1 MRKQFMFMILLLMIS
16 ILVFG
21 FSRLSSDSI
30 SLVHAADP
38 TPAGT
43 FLLTGYIFDKTTN
56 QVIPGA
62 SVSGVITDNGYYSRT
77 VAYFSNDGSS
87 ILIGISIQASGY
99 ETLNTLMF
107 IPIRDIVIGVAKHD
121 FYLAAAAPT
130 PTPNLSKLASKIE
143 PLYYPDA
150 TEFFVTDNAPG
161 AIKVKLTDGAGNPL
175 AGRTVVFMNY
185 SSYWSFLLDN
195 PNPVTDASGIATT
208 NATYNMDPGRYG
220 GQGVTVAYNG
230 DDTYNGSNCYVF
242 ICGYSSATPIST
254 GTPVRTR
261 TPTPV
266 RTIAW
271 RTPTPTKRPTPTA
284 TGVPGTFVVSGYVY
298 GVDGVMQGV
307 SVSSSGGN
315 ASTDASG
322 YYSLSYTYYNTRPT
336 SITVSATKYAYISQS
351 ITVNVPPTGDV
362 TANFNLI
369 PVPTPTTNPLIT
381 VSGEIYDS
389 ITGGW
394 ISGATVTMGPETTT
408 SNIAGYY
415 SVSYLYPIRPEAITV
430 TVSAPGYQTQS
441 RSYRVGYDGNA
452 RIHFYLVP
460 LAGATPTVTPTP
472 TPVPPIGAIKVQ
484 FYNQETS
491 AIGNQIYANF
501 KLVNNGTSAITLSNV
516 KIRYYYTID
525 GVKPQN
531 FWCDYSPVGSQNI
544 TGTFVSI
551 SPAKI
556 GADTYLEVGF
566 TSGAG
571 NLAAGAGIVIQ
582 TRTAKND
589 WSNYNHTNDYSFNSS
604 ATTYVDWTKIT
615 GYLSGVLQWGTEP

>member
-1 MRKQFMFMILLLMIS
+1 M
-16 ILVFG
+16 
-21 FSRLSSDSI
+21 
-30 SLVHAADP
+30 
-38 TPAGT
+38 
-43 FLLTGYIFDKTTN
+43 
-56 QVIPGA
+56 
-62 SVSGVITDNGYYSRT
+62 
-77 VAYFSNDGSS
+77 
-87 ILIGISIQASGY
+87 
-99 ETLNTLMF
+99 
-107 IPIRDIVIGVAKHD
+107 
-121 FYLAAAAPT
+121 
-130 PTPNLSKLASKIE
+130 
-143 PLYYPDA
+143 
-150 TEFFVTDNAPG
+150 
-161 AIKVKLTDGAGNPL
+161 
-175 AGRTVVFMNY
+175 
-185 SSYWSFLLDN
+185 DN

-208 NATYNMDPGRYG
+208 NATYNMDPGLYG
-220 GQGVTVAYNG
+220 GQVVTVAYNG

-242 ICGYSSATPIST
+242 ICGYSSATPIPT

-298 GVDGVMQGV
+298 GVDGAMQGV
-307 SVSSSGGN
+307 SISSSGGN

-336 SITVSATKYAYISQS
+336 SIILSATKYAYISQS
-351 ITVNVPPTGDV
+351 ITVDVPPTGDV

-369 PVPTPTTNPLIT
+369 PVPTPTINPLIT

-389 ITGGW
+389 ITKEW

-415 SVSYLYPIRPEAITV
+415 SISYLYPVRPVEITV

-441 RSYRVGYDGNA
+441 RSYSVGYDGNVT
-452 RIHFYLVP
+452 IHFYLVP
-460 LAGATPTVTPTP
+460 LGGATPTVTPTP
-472 TPVPPIGAIKVQ
+472 TPIPPIGAIKVQ

-501 KLVNNGTSAITLSNV
+501 KLVNNGTSAITLSKV

-531 FWCDYSPVGSQNI
+531 FWCDYSPVGNQNI

-551 SPAKI
+551 SPAKT

-589 WSNYNHTNDYSFNSS
+589 WSNYTHTNDYSFNSS
-604 ATTYVDWTKIT
+604 AITYVDWTKVT